1 MIIVTGHV
9 LTNAENRVAIEAEC
23 VAHSQRSRAEPGCI
37 AHNVHADCE
46 QPDRLVFVEKWAD
59 KAALLA
65 HFAVPESGAFVQA
78 ITALSTERPEM
89 QIYAS
94 NEIAMGDLIT

>member
-9 LTNAENRVAIEAEC
+9 LTNAKNRAAIEAEC

-46 QPDRLVFVEKWAD
+46 APDRLVFVEKWAD

-94 NEIAMGDLIT
+94 DEIAMGDLRI